1 MFSIHSIHIVINEV
15 QYSRIMGHIYSSNS
29 FFNCKILYVIVGNW
43 VHNNCDKIL
52 GETTCLPILLHI
64 YQFCTILKL
73 LYNVHMLHLV
83 ANSTSFY
90 DYIIFFLLLSPIL
103 LPCCLLTQFPNPM
116 GSPLKIT
123 SNLGRLFILLNIVT
137 VWRDIVV
144 NNAKVASSFECGPL
158 LVSSGVKLVW
168 SSTWRL
174 FMVIPYLIS
183 SPIMLYKTCF
193 KFRLYLNFLVLGL
206 HHPQNIW

>member
-1 MFSIHSIHIVINEV
+1 
-15 QYSRIMGHIYSSNS
+15 
-29 FFNCKILYVIVGNW
+29 
-43 VHNNCDKIL
+43 
-52 GETTCLPILLHI
+52 
-64 YQFCTILKL
+64 
-73 LYNVHMLHLV
+73 
-83 ANSTSFY
+83 
-90 DYIIFFLLLSPIL
+90 
-103 LPCCLLTQFPNPM
+103 
-116 GSPLKIT
+116 
-123 SNLGRLFILLNIVT
+123 VT